1 MFTDTVLERA
11 TALITPIVENLGY
24 EVVEIEFKRV
34 GKSDTL
40 TVYIHKQGGITL
52 DDCVRVNEALDLPL
66 EENDIT
72 EGGAYTLNISSPGLD
87 RPIVTDRDFARNIGE
102 EVEALFTTPLA
113 KKKSVH
119 GILVSHDDFSVKLLV
134 KNVEQDYQK
143 ANIKVLRPYI
153 DMNKVKKQTI

>member
-11 TALITPIVENLGY
+11 TTLITPIVENLGY

-52 DDCVRVNEALDLPL
+52 DDCVHVNEALDLPL

>member
-11 TALITPIVENLGY
+11 TTLITPIVENLGY

>member
-11 TALITPIVENLGY
+11 TTLITPIVENLGY

-134 KNVEQDYQK
+134 KNIEQDYQK